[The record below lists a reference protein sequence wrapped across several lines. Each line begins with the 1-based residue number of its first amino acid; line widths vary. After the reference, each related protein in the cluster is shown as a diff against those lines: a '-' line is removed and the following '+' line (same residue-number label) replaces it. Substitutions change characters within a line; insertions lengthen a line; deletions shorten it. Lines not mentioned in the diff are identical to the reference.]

1 MDPLDALA
9 DGLNN
14 PAPIYLLVGGESLL
28 RRKAVARIRS
38 EIVSGPVAAF
48 NDATFTAGPSSDAD
62 PLGFVEICRT
72 APMMAARRLVMVRQV
87 EDANAALLDALLAY
101 AQAPIDSTVLVVTG
115 EKFPG
120 ATGGVD
126 RGVRIQNAVKKTGV
140 VLKLDLDGP
149 GRAAL
154 ARETAKAMKVSL
166 DAGAL
171 QLLQSLAGDDLS
183 TLLSDVEKCANFVGD
198 NGKITEAVVSDVC
211 VSTADADSWGI
222 TNAIIA
228 RDRDRALET
237 LHRLLEDGEP
247 PHKLLG
253 GIAWQLRQ
261 VLTLQDGLRRNIP
274 EAQMGLRMHPKAAAA
289 IRALVQKRPVS
300 PSAVLEEIASVN
312 RAMNSSRAGDRR
324 VFEAWVVRL
333 TEL

>member
-1 MDPLDALA
+1 MDLLEALA
-9 DGLNN
+9 VGLQN
-14 PAPIYLLVGGESLL
+14 PAPIYVVVGGESML
-28 RRKAVARIRS
+28 RRQAVARIRAA
-38 EIVSGPVAAF
+38 IVSGPVAAF
-48 NDATFTAGPSSDAD
+48 NDSTYTAGSSADAD
-62 PLGFVEICRT
+62 PMGFADSVRT
-72 APMMAARRLVMVRQV
+72 APMMAARRLVVIRQV
-87 EDANAALLDALLAY
+87 EDANVALLEALLVY
-101 AQAPIDSTVLVVTG
+101 AQAPVDSTVLVITG
-115 EKFPG
+115 EKFPAAVGG
-120 ATGGVD
+120 AD

-140 VLKLDLDGP
+140 VLKLELDAS

-154 ARETAKAMKVSL
+154 ARDRAKEMGVSL
-166 DAGAL
+166 DAASL
-171 QLLQSLAGDDLS
+171 NLLQALAGDDLS
-183 TLLSDVEKCANFVGD
+183 TLLSDVEKCANFVGEK
-198 NGKITEAVVSDVC
+198 GRVTEAVVDEVC

-237 LHRLLEDGEP
+237 LHRLLEDGEA

-274 EAQMGLRMHPKAAAA
+274 EAQMGLRMHPRAAQS